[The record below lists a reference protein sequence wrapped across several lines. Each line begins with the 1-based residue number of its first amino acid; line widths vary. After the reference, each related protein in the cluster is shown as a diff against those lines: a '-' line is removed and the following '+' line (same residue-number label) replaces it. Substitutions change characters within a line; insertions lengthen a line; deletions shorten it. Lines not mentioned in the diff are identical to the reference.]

1 MAILWKNKMG
11 DTTVFENNRK
21 SLIQHGERSERRLR
35 FVADSKMIKMVHFG
49 EFLDILS
56 LWSNSVTRQVNFNL
70 TKIDG
75 KFKIEWTKVNQKS
88 QKWSILTISE
98 NLKLVVKQCYQTGHF

>member
-35 FVADSKMIKMVHFG
+35 FERTKVYQKMLKMVKFG
-49 EFLDILS
+49 ECLKTY
-56 LWSNSVTRQVNFNL
+56 SVTRATFKR
-70 TKIDG
+70 TKIG
-75 KFKIEWTKVNQKS
+75 ENAEIQKFKCD
-88 QKWSILTISE
+88 ILRIF
-98 NLKLVVKQCYQTGHF
+98 QTL